1 MNTKSLK
8 NILVVIGGAA
18 YVINFLIIRPMEI
31 KLPPYARVLI
41 IGLML
46 IYCFFMFQE
55 LIKQRKERRE
65 KWKKATDTEKEELR
79 KNQKFGWLLIG
90 LFLFLGVFLFGITVL
105 VG

>member
-1 MNTKSLK
+1 MNKKSLK
-8 NILVVIGGAA
+8 NILVAVGGAA

-55 LIKQRKERRE
+55 LIKQSKERRE
-65 KWKKATDTEKEELR
+65 KWKKATDAEKEELR

-90 LFLFLGVFLFGITVL
+90 LILFLGVFLLGITVL
-105 VG
+105 LG